1 MHIPRISVAPMM
13 DCTDSHYRY
22 LARLMSKC
30 ATLYS
35 EMLTP
40 RAIIHGDRDKLLGQ
54 HPSIGEVV
62 LQLGG
67 SEAEDLVKAAKIGLD
82 WGYSEINLNIGCPS
96 DRVQAGRFGVCLM
109 KEPALVADCV
119 GELNAALA
127 VPVTVKTRIGVDDQ
141 DDYAFLYHFV
151 EQVREA
157 GCRRF
162 IIHARKAWLKGLSP
176 KQNRTVPP
184 LKYEVV
190 YRLKADFPDLAI
202 EINGGINTEQLLAQH
217 LSGLDGVMIGRQVYS
232 DSYWLSSWDA
242 AYFNQSSVSPVLT
255 RWQVL
260 RRYLDY
266 VSSVLPAGEKPGIL
280 FKHALGLFSGVAGA
294 RHWRRLL
301 VEKSRETDGLRD
313 LYEALDA
320 IDN

>member
-1 MHIPRISVAPMM
+1 MTSPRISIAPMM
-13 DCTDSHYRY
+13 DCTDRHYRY
-22 LARLMSKC
+22 LARLMSRG
-30 ATLYS
+30 ATLYT

-40 RAIIHGDRDKLLGQ
+40 NAIIHGDREQLLGQ

-67 SEAEDLVKAAKIGLD
+67 SQPKDLVKAAKIGVD

-109 KEPALVADCV
+109 KEPRLVAECV
-119 GELNAALA
+119 AALKAA
-127 VPVTVKTRIGVDDQ
+127 VDVPITVKTRIGVDHQ
-141 DDYAFLYHFV
+141 DEYSFLRDFV
-151 EQVREA
+151 DTVRAA
-157 GCRRF
+157 GCQRF

-184 LKYEVV
+184 LKYDAV

-202 EINGGINTEQLLAQH
+202 EINGGINTDQQLCEH
-217 LSGLDGVMIGRQVYS
+217 LVALNGVMVGRQAYS
-232 DSYWLSSWDA
+232 DSYWLASWDSCH
-242 AYFNQSSVSPVLT
+242 FNLERASAPLT
-255 RWQVL
+255 RWQIL

-266 VSSVLPAGEKPGIL
+266 VSLVLPPGEKPGL
-280 FKHALGLFSGVAGA
+280 MLKHALGLFQGEPGA

-301 VEKSRETDGLRD
+301 VEKSRQTKGLRD
-313 LYEALDA
+313 LYKALESL
-320 IDN
+320 DN